1 MTVAKLPVEKEE
13 KAPTPE
19 KEMITFT
26 FNDKEYSVDKNKI
39 SEDLDVLEAFEDGK
53 IITPMKMLLG
63 LKQWNA
69 FKEAEKPNAEILGK
83 FAEALFDVLG
93 GEPGE

>member
-1 MTVAKLPVEKEE
+1 MTAVSKLPAEKEE
-13 KAPTPE
+13 IK
-19 KEMITFT
+19 KDLVTFS
-26 FNDKEYSVDKNKI
+26 FNDVEYTVDKNKI
-39 SEDLDVLEAFEDGK
+39 SEDLDILEAFEEGK

-69 FKEAEKPNAEILGK
+69 FREKEKPNAEKLGK
-83 FAEALFDVLG
+83 FAEALFEKLG